1 MSQSKPDD
9 VLRLDSSGRDVT
21 HLPGLWSE
29 EDIAMDGGNSLP
41 KFALFGGQEHYA
53 RGGMCDLVSTYETL
67 DEAIAE
73 AKRRSCGLYRY
84 DFEWWHVVDIGSFR
98 VVAKSEYG
106 AYGSDDRWSE
116 LGRE

>member
-21 HLPGLWSE
+21 HFPGLWSE
-29 EDIAMDGGNSLP
+29 EDIAMDGSNSSP

-53 RGGMCDLVSTYETL
+53 RGGMCDLVSTHETA

-73 AKRRSCGLYRY
+73 ANELCSTPHY
-84 DFEWWHVVDIGSFR
+84 DFEWWQVVDIERFR
-98 VVAKSEYG
+98 VVAKSAYG
-106 AYGSDDRWSE
+106 AYGSDDRWPE
-116 LGRE
+116 LGEE

>member
-1 MSQSKPDD
+1 MA
-9 VLRLDSSGRDVT
+9 DS
-21 HLPGLWSE
+21 
-29 EDIAMDGGNSLP
+29 NSLP

-53 RGGMCDLVSTYETL
+53 SGGMCDLVSTYETL

-84 DFEWWHVVDIGSFR
+84 NFEWWHVVDIESFR

-116 LGRE
+116 LGME